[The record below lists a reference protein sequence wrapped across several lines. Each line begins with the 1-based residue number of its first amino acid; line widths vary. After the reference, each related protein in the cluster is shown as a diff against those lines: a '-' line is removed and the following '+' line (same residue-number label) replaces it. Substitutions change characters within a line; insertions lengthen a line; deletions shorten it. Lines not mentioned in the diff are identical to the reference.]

1 MEMEHETFI
10 NDKEE
15 NKNCDGT
22 INLKDES
29 ECDGKLNGFI
39 YLHGFDP
46 DLKDKVPSFVQA
58 NIVKTCKLS
67 IVQPV
72 LASSLR
78 MRRITSLSDDSKN
91 RQSFQQLPSTED

>member
-39 YLHGFDP
+39 YLHGFDH
-46 DLKDKVPSFVQA
+46 KSQGICPSKQQ
-58 NIVKTCKLS
+58 IPSHKT
-67 IVQPV
+67 V
-72 LASSLR
+72 
-78 MRRITSLSDDSKN
+78 
-91 RQSFQQLPSTED
+91 